1 MAKINYKLRVSILII
16 LTAVFCILTVLMKA
30 EYTAGFEN
38 AVYQEISQY
47 INKEL
52 TNIMIFITNLGGTV
66 VIVITSLILL
76 ILPVTRM
83 TFGIPVAVNMII
95 SCGLNTALKLLISRD
110 RPDIFRLITET
121 GYGFPSG
128 HAMNNAALYTIVIL
142 LTFRLTKSKK
152 IRLPVLICG
161 TVITFLIG
169 VSRIYLGVHSAC
181 DVLAGWILGV
191 TVALAADMAY
201 AAFRR

>member
-1 MAKINYKLRVSILII
+1 MAKINYKIRVSLLII
-16 LTAVFCILTVLMKA
+16 FTAIFCMLTVLMKTG
-30 EYTAGFEN
+30 YTAGFEN
-38 AVYQEISQY
+38 AAYQEISQY

-52 TNIMIFITNLGGTV
+52 TNIMIFITNLGGTA
-66 VIVITSLILL
+66 VIVIISLILL

-95 SCGLNTALKLLISRD
+95 SSGLNSALKLLIARD

-142 LTFRLTKSKK
+142 LTFRLTKSKR
-152 IRLPVLICG
+152 IRLPVLIFG
-161 TVITFLIG
+161 TAITFLIG
-169 VSRIYLGVHSAC
+169 VSRVYLGVHSAC

-191 TVALAADMAY
+191 AVALAADMAC